1 MKKRMLSMLCIVAIL
16 MSLCSVSAL
25 AATSSENLQ
34 VSETVSLMQANEPEY
49 LSLSDAEPMGQQA
62 AVVQAASITNTAT
75 ITPEVYTDYL
85 TEEGMAKYVEFTL
98 DANHSV
104 QLTLNCPNNANID
117 YDLAL
122 YTVDNDENITY
133 VAGSSLTTYI
143 NGSYGTVAESCGY
156 INSSSAQQTLAVFV
170 SSTAGYSNTEP
181 FSLVLCRD
189 AAADLDVL
197 EINDS
202 AYTPSSLPLG
212 TAGWTL
218 SSVNLNVPNDQDW
231 ILCDTTGF
239 ESLTTTIA
247 QNYTVDV
254 YSIGGN
260 GNQLQLCTSTVAG
273 NAETF
278 DVPEG
283 YCYIRIGN
291 ALDISSDS
299 FSTEPYSLT
308 VQANPIP
315 TTPVGPYQFEVEW
328 DGDQGKDSFVNYGP
342 YVDYAEGFDRK
353 FRYRDTLRPTV
364 EVTDANGNA
373 VVGVTVQVILHSS
386 FWSEASGYQYQYFTA
401 TDTTDAEG
409 RVTIEITPQTT
420 AGTWSILLDDGPHV
434 YRHHVDID
442 TLIFYVEGTTYMS
455 DVVDVYRLA
464 YSEYISS

>member
-1 MKKRMLSMLCIVAIL
+1 MKKRMISMLCIAAIL

-25 AATSSENLQ
+25 AATSTENPQAL
-34 VSETVSLMQANEPEY
+34 ETVSLMQASEPEH
-49 LSLSDAEPMGQQA
+49 LSLSDAEPMLQQT
-62 AVVQAASITNTAT
+62 AVAQTANITDTTT
-75 ITPEVYTDYL
+75 IIPEVYTDFL

-122 YTVDNDENITY
+122 YTVDDNENITY

-143 NGSYGTVAESCGY
+143 NGSHGTVAESCGY
-156 INSSSAQQTLAVFV
+156 INTSSAQQTLAVFV
-170 SSTAGYSNTEP
+170 SSSVGYSNTEP
-181 FSLVLCRD
+181 FTLVLCRD
-189 AAADLDVL
+189 AATDLDVL

-239 ESLTTTIA
+239 ESLTTTIT

-254 YSIGGN
+254 YTVGGN
-260 GNQLQLCTSTVAG
+260 GNQLQLCSSTVSG
-273 NAETF
+273 DAETF

-283 YCYIRIGN
+283 YCYIRVGN
-291 ALDISSDS
+291 ALDIGSAS

-315 TTPVGPYQFEVEW
+315 TTPVGPYQLLVSMN
-328 DGDQGKDSFVNYGP
+328 GDQGTNLVHYGA
-342 YVDYAEGFDRK
+342 YATGFPSLM
-353 FRYRDTLRPTV
+353 RYTNTLNPTIRV
-364 EVTDANGNA
+364 VDANGNA
-373 VVGVTVQVILHSS
+373 VSGVRVKALLASS
-386 FWSEASGYQYQYFTA
+386 FWSEASGLQIQEFAA
-401 TDTTDAEG
+401 TSVTDGDG
-409 RVTIEITPQTT
+409 RVTMTISPQAT
-420 AGTWSILLDDGPHV
+420 AGTYSILLDDGPHV

-442 TLIFYVEGTTYMS
+442 TLIFYVEGTNYTS
-455 DVVDVYRLA
+455 NTVQVYRLA